1 MKKGGRPILSC
12 YTRQATIGRVQNT
25 EAKVRYPVQDT
36 ERTSLPQT
44 VMIKMIGN
52 NYSLEC
58 ARTVINQLAGLSE
71 PVAFLY
77 KYKNKVTELWNKGY
91 VMKTVVSPDVTKY
104 EKNKPFLNREVNDS
118 IKFMILRLFYDFK
131 NPEGALP
138 PIFVTYSS
146 HSGGNPTYVQSV
158 TPFSDD
164 YRRTVFGITAMEL
177 TPSGDIQ
184 DKYYVLKLSKA
195 ESYTRAY
202 VEEGKVY
209 DALVSRSEVVKCYGH
224 GSFTFPSSDSSVYT
238 FGNTDGAV
246 QLSIDKTYFPEGY
259 DTSESD
265 PKYYLLLENTVGY
278 YDYEDYLKLIAE
290 DKVSES
296 FDRIFNTLLT
306 VSNKTGF
313 YHGDFHNNNVKINDK
328 NVKLFDFDYAG
339 VLNKTDLSQSIISS
353 NILHYSLQ
361 MQSTDGIVPL
371 FIEDRKNV
379 VVNTKGGIT
388 NTILK
393 NYLFLF
399 DVFRM
404 WLSAC
409 LTLNK
414 SFHFSFKDL
423 SNVCNNWINS
433 DAFDNDWHS
442 YFMKQ
447 YFFNHIYIKMCPAIR
462 QNDEECIPVTKP
474 TYRELP
480 ELTRLNNRS
489 GDTLRSVHKTLSWKS
504 EDGQSLTVYGDDSA
518 TVRVSAKLYS
528 FLTDGTV
535 YVTDED
541 LKKSLAVGGGRKKE
555 PKYRLYGKYSVL
567 LNGRRSVRRVWT
579 YNRQLFV
586 KRQNG
591 VYEKINKKSLSA

>member
-1 MKKGGRPILSC
+1 
-12 YTRQATIGRVQNT
+12 
-25 EAKVRYPVQDT
+25 
-36 ERTSLPQT
+36 
-44 VMIKMIGN
+44 MIKMIGN

-58 ARTVINQLAGLSE
+58 ARTVINQLAGLSQHVTI
-71 PVAFLY
+71 PKGY
-77 KYKNKVTELWNKGY
+77 KTTITELWNKGY
-91 VMKTVVSPDVTKY
+91 VMKTVVSPDVIKY
-104 EKNKPFLNREVNDS
+104 KTNEPFLKTDVHDS

-177 TPSGDIQ
+177 TSTGNIQ

-202 VEEGKVY
+202 IEEGKIY
-209 DALVSRSEVVKCYGH
+209 DELVSHSEVVKCYGH
-224 GSFTFPSSDSSVYT
+224 GSFTFPSNGSSVYT
-238 FGNTDGAV
+238 FGNKDKDAV
-246 QLSIDKTYFPEGY
+246 RLSIDKIYFPEGY
-259 DTSESD
+259 DTSEPD

-278 YDYEDYLKLIAE
+278 YDYEDYLNLIAK

-339 VLNKTDLSQSIISS
+339 VLKENLNDSIISS
-353 NILHYSLQ
+353 NILHYSLK
-361 MQSTDGIVPL
+361 MRSTQGIIPL
-371 FIEDRKNV
+371 FIEDGKKV

-414 SFHFSFKDL
+414 SFHFSFEAL
-423 SNVCNNWINS
+423 SNVCNEWINS
-433 DAFDNDWHS
+433 DAFNNDWHS
-442 YFMKQ
+442 YFMKE
-447 YFFNHIYIKMCPAIR
+447 YFFNHIYIKMCTVIT
-462 QNDEECIPVTKP
+462 QSDEQCIPVPIPPYVQPSVQLHKK
-474 TYRELP
+474 E
-480 ELTRLNNRS
+480 
-489 GDTLRSVHKTLSWKS
+489 DALRSVHKTLSWMSSVGDEK
-504 EDGQSLTVYGDDSA
+504 SLTVYGDDSA
-518 TVRVSAKLYS
+518 TVRVRVSAERYSLPPGEKSTELYS
-528 FLTDGTV
+528 FPSVGIV

-541 LKKSLAVGGGRKKE
+541 LKKSLAVGGGRKKA
-555 PKYRLYGKYSVL
+555 PKYRLYGKYTVL

-591 VYEKINKKSLSA
+591 VYEKINKKSLVV